1 MNESRTIN
9 EKWVA
14 NLRQLWLSFSTCRDV
29 SVMRNMQ
36 NHVLFAFSHESRQI
50 KKLNTVYDDTRRP
63 WGTRQGV
70 AVMQFFSQKTRQILL
85 K

>member
-1 MNESRTIN
+1 MNESHTIN
-9 EKWVA
+9 EKRVA

-29 SVMRNMQ
+29 SVMRNVR

-63 WGTRQGV
+63 
-70 AVMQFFSQKTRQILL
+70 
-85 K
+85 